1 MKRKFYHVV
10 ICLLLIACMSLLTAC
25 NGGSKEDGGAKDYTK
40 RETKLLSGSFLQSWG
55 CREWTLERWNQEF
68 AAMKEL
74 GMEFMI
80 LQSVYDSSYR
90 IGSAEEQDW
99 QSYILNGNVSL
110 YPSQIEG
117 LENSIVSSQNQG
129 DALELALKAAKD
141 NDMTIYIGLLSDDRW
156 WDFGWGT
163 PKLPA
168 GKKDAA
174 TESYF
179 ATWCDDN
186 GKLNGKMITEIWERY
201 GEEYGDQIAGW
212 YYYNEIWNV
221 DVACKG
227 VDDKAYATCIGNN
240 MNHMIDAINKACPEK
255 PLMLSPYFN
264 KNISTSK
271 QYKNFWIDI
280 FSIANFRAGDIFAPQ
295 DCVGAKDVSI
305 KEMKEWGLA
314 LKEACDTEKGM
325 RFWANNESFT
335 ADFYP
340 ADISRFIE
348 QIEGSEEYAETHIT
362 FSWNHYYNPLN
373 DPTAESYN
381 NELKEYL
388 KLRLEIE

>member
-1 MKRKFYHVV
+1 
-10 ICLLLIACMSLLTAC
+10 
-25 NGGSKEDGGAKDYTK
+25 
-40 RETKLLSGSFLQSWG
+40 
-55 CREWTLERWNQEF
+55 
-68 AAMKEL
+68 
-74 GMEFMI
+74 
-80 LQSVYDSSYR
+80 
-90 IGSAEEQDW
+90 
-99 QSYILNGNVSL
+99 
-110 YPSQIEG
+110 
-117 LENSIVSSQNQG
+117 
-129 DALELALKAAKD
+129 
-141 NDMTIYIGLLSDDRW
+141 
-156 WDFGWGT
+156 
-163 PKLPA
+163 
-168 GKKDAA
+168 
-174 TESYF
+174 
-179 ATWCDDN
+179 
-186 GKLNGKMITEIWERY
+186 
-201 GEEYGDQIAGW
+201 
-212 YYYNEIWNV
+212 
-221 DVACKG
+221 
-227 VDDKAYATCIGNN
+227 
-240 MNHMIDAINKACPEK
+240 
-255 PLMLSPYFN
+255 MLSPYFN

-373 DPTAESYN
+373 DPNAESYN